1 MTGSC
6 ERVRRARPLL
16 GTLVEIVL
24 EGGGEPV
31 LQRAATRAFDAM
43 ERVHRLMSFHSE
55 TSDVT
60 RLNRRACFG
69 QVEVDRETWR
79 VLELAYEVSLATG
92 GAFDVTVGARM
103 MERGALPR
111 MVSGPFDPDATFRDI
126 ELLSGHRV
134 CFRRPLAVDLGGI
147 AKGHAVDRAVEV
159 LRENQDL
166 SGWVNAGG
174 DMRAFG
180 VNTVPVQ
187 VRNPHQPLY
196 AGALALLHDNALAT
210 TANYS
215 ARSGLATAGVI
226 LDPLTS
232 TEPQRFRSAS
242 VRAATCA
249 VADALA
255 KSVFLLRERAGTVLA
270 QFGAAG
276 FLLDD
281 KGLSMI
287 GTQT

>member
-1 MTGSC
+1 MTVSC
-6 ERVRRARPLL
+6 ARVRRARPLL

-24 EGGGEPV
+24 EAGGEPV
-31 LQRAATRAFDAM
+31 LQPAATRAFDAM
-43 ERVHRLMSFHSE
+43 ERVHGLMSFHSE
-55 TSDVT
+55 FSDVT
-60 RLNRRACFG
+60 RLNRQACLG
-69 QVEVDRETWR
+69 PVEVDRETWR
-79 VLELAYEVSLATG
+79 VLELAFEVSLATG
-92 GAFDVTVGARM
+92 GAFDVTVGAKM

-111 MVSGPFDPDATFRDI
+111 MVSGPFDTDATFRDI
-126 ELLSGHRV
+126 ELLSGYRV

-147 AKGHAVDRAVEV
+147 AKGYAVDRAVEV
-159 LRENQDL
+159 LYENKDF

-174 DMRAFG
+174 DLRAFG

-187 VRNPHQPLY
+187 VRDPQRPLC
-196 AGALALLHDNALAT
+196 AGALALLHDRALAT

-215 ARSGLATAGVI
+215 SSSGLATAGII

-232 TEPQRFRSAS
+232 TGPQGFRSAS
-242 VRAATCA
+242 VRATSCA

-255 KSVFLLRERAGTVLA
+255 KSVFLLGDRAAAALA

-281 KGLSMI
+281 EGLSLI
-287 GTQT
+287 GTRT